1 MDEPHVDMSVRRDMS
16 VELFHPSFS
25 DPSRQVG
32 VMNTA
37 WILMCT
43 VLGGSIL
50 SLPYAIHCCGL
61 VPGMLLLL
69 LTGAAADSS
78 IYTLTSCSRR
88 SGKETFTEIM
98 EVAFGHQVKLIACIM
113 FVMVTFVPL
122 VAYTILLR
130 DLSWPLILKSP
141 GERML
146 SPNLLMILLVMVIA
160 PACIVKG
167 ISSVQMISVFC
178 VASYLFVA
186 SVLCIRTAQCVFNP
200 AKGFW
205 SSMPYNIN
213 LWPTNNGEGILHG
226 LPIFFCAYVAHFN
239 VLPLHAELKHPT
251 RQRLHQVV
259 HWTTGLCS
267 MLYLL
272 VGAMGYMY
280 EACAGVSFE
289 NDNIFEAF
297 SQSDILVNFGRGVFI
312 VANLLSFPLL
322 TVPCRRHLWIL
333 WQYASHCRQ
342 RTISEKICTEDMTSK
357 AILLTEPFLDDTEK
371 EDEFSQDEDEK
382 DMPSSALICI
392 SLGILLCS
400 TLLAMA
406 IDRVSSLWSILG
418 SSVNAVVA
426 FILPLWAYLR
436 IRTYTRPSPPLLR
449 PLSIKVALVVSCIT
463 AFACTIDSIWR
474 WFA

>member
-167 ISSVQMISVFC
+167 ISSVQVWKAPHVCLLLLTILPPGFC
-178 VASYLFVA
+178 ICFIVPLLYATECIHVYLYVH
-186 SVLCIRTAQCVFNP
+186 LC
-200 AKGFW
+200 
-205 SSMPYNIN
+205 
-213 LWPTNNGEGILHG
+213 LHSQLG
-226 LPIFFCAYVAHFN
+226 
-239 VLPLHAELKHPT
+239 
-251 RQRLHQVV
+251 
-259 HWTTGLCS
+259 G
-267 MLYLL
+267 YLL
-272 VGAMGYMY
+272 G
-280 EACAGVSFE
+280 
-289 NDNIFEAF
+289 
-297 SQSDILVNFGRGVFI
+297 I
-312 VANLLSFPLL
+312 V
-322 TVPCRRHLWIL
+322 
-333 WQYASHCRQ
+333 
-342 RTISEKICTEDMTSK
+342 
-357 AILLTEPFLDDTEK
+357 
-371 EDEFSQDEDEK
+371 
-382 DMPSSALICI
+382 
-392 SLGILLCS
+392 
-400 TLLAMA
+400 
-406 IDRVSSLWSILG
+406 
-418 SSVNAVVA
+418 
-426 FILPLWAYLR
+426 
-436 IRTYTRPSPPLLR
+436 
-449 PLSIKVALVVSCIT
+449 
-463 AFACTIDSIWR
+463 
-474 WFA
+474 